1 MSVISR
7 IESMMEDYSS
17 AEKKLAN
24 YIIGNIEKVPTMTAN
39 ELAEAS
45 GLSAP
50 TVVRFSKKIGFQSL
64 TDFKITIS
72 TELQTGIDE
81 GFSDIEANESFYSIK
96 NKLGNNAQVA
106 IKETVDILEE
116 ETIQKVVECLESA
129 ETVFLYGV
137 GASSLV
143 VEDILQ
149 KWSRVGKPIIFEKDI
164 HVLLPQLVSN
174 EKKKV
179 LWLVSNSGRSADVVA
194 LAELAKSMNIEII
207 ALTQFGNNPLSKIAD
222 VLVQTSRPK
231 EITNRSAAT
240 NSLLAQFATIDIIFY
255 FYMAKNEK
263 LSEKV
268 KKTREA
274 IQESADTAPAK
285 RLSVRTSKDVGFVVK
300 FFDRSF
306 AGTILFSDQI
316 RPEAAKT
323 IKELR
328 KLDVKNLMMIT
339 GDGSA
344 IAQTIAEKVQ
354 LDSVHARSL
363 PQDKLTILES
373 IPKDQRP
380 VAMVGDGVND
390 APALAAADIS
400 NTDMM
405 TGIDCFFR
413 VSFVLDVI
421 IES

>member
-50 TVVRFSKKIGFQSL
+50 TVVRFFKKIGFQSL

-274 IQESADTAPAK
+274 IQEYFMD
-285 RLSVRTSKDVGFVVK
+285 SK
-300 FFDRSF
+300 
-306 AGTILFSDQI
+306 
-316 RPEAAKT
+316 
-323 IKELR
+323 
-328 KLDVKNLMMIT
+328 
-339 GDGSA
+339 
-344 IAQTIAEKVQ
+344 
-354 LDSVHARSL
+354 
-363 PQDKLTILES
+363 
-373 IPKDQRP
+373 
-380 VAMVGDGVND
+380 
-390 APALAAADIS
+390 
-400 NTDMM
+400 
-405 TGIDCFFR
+405 
-413 VSFVLDVI
+413 
-421 IES
+421 